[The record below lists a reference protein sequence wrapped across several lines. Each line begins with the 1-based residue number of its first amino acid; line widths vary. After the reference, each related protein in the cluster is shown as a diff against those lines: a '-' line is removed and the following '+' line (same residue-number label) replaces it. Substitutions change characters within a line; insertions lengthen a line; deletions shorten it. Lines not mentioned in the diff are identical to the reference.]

1 MKNMPTP
8 TSQSLAIETPRAEV
22 PVRTKSN
29 TRYIMFTRIISTSK
43 VMVSFQDGRFRK
55 DWLLHAN
62 TSGHIRI
69 SARQISQRGKKRKQ
83 NFIILLIKAGLPF
96 WDLVVVSAGD
106 VSQEAW
112 YEAQLQLKQ
121 EAGEL
126 PKVPFLC
133 VADPPGPRVGSGGST
148 LHILALLESKYP
160 GMLDKWKVQATVY
173 KTVKKS
179 FVDYFPTSP
188 RC

>member
-1 MKNMPTP
+1 MEDSAKIGSYMRTLLDTYESLRGRTP
-8 TSQSLAIETPRAEV
+8 EEV
-22 PVRTKSN
+22 
-29 TRYIMFTRIISTSK
+29 
-43 VMVSFQDGRFRK
+43 RK
-55 DWLLHAN
+55 EN
-62 TSGHIRI
+62 KT
-69 SARQISQRGKKRKQ
+69 
-83 NFIILLIKAGLPF
+83 FIILLIKAGLPF

-106 VSQEAW
+106 ASQEAW

-160 GMLDKWKVQATVY
+160 GMLDKWKVQATVH
-173 KTVKKS
+173 KTITNPS
-179 FVDYFPTSP
+179 FLDYFQILSP